1 MPVCWLATTDR
12 CLRSRRAH
20 TPSDTVVDLP
30 GKALLPGFVNVHSHA
45 FQRLIRGKSE
55 SRAVSG
61 KDFWSWR
68 GTMYHAAAQ
77 LDPQQVYDVA
87 RMAFLEMVL
96 SGTTTVGEF
105 HYLHTDPHGR
115 RYDDPNLLSKQVIA
129 AAQSVGIRIV
139 LLRSAYLRS
148 GFQLPHDPGQT
159 RFFETTPEFLANMD
173 ALAREY
179 PARSA
184 DVRLGVAPHSIRA
197 VPLDDVREIAAW
209 ARDRKLP
216 LHMHMAEQVAENEA
230 CLRRIRRYSRCAA
243 GRSRV
248 AWRRTGPRSTPSI
261 SPPTKPSM
269 LADAGATICSCPT
282 TERNLGDGILAA
294 DQVMKAGV
302 RVALGSDSQAQI
314 DPLEDARELD
324 YHLRLTHQ
332 QRAILDQIG
341 EQGLAARLFD
351 CATVNGA
358 RALAVPSGT
367 LAADSFAD
375 FFTVDLR
382 DVSIAG
388 SSAEDLLP
396 LIVFG
401 MNRTAI
407 RDVAVN
413 GKLIVRDGRH
423 AAQEEIVSRYE
434 EVHAKV
440 WRDADRC
447 SAMKSVVELSVGPDS
462 HPFQFSGFQSAA
474 GGICNARSARAR
486 AGPRARVAL

>member
-1 MPVCWLATTDR
+1 
-12 CLRSRRAH
+12 
-20 TPSDTVVDLP
+20 
-30 GKALLPGFVNVHSHA
+30 
-45 FQRLIRGKSE
+45 
-55 SRAVSG
+55 
-61 KDFWSWR
+61 
-68 GTMYHAAAQ
+68 
-77 LDPQQVYDVA
+77 
-87 RMAFLEMVL
+87 
-96 SGTTTVGEF
+96 
-105 HYLHTDPHGR
+105 
-115 RYDDPNLLSKQVIA
+115 
-129 AAQSVGIRIV
+129 VGIRIV

-148 GFQLPHDPGQT
+148 GFHLPRDPGQM

-173 ALAREY
+173 AMTQEY
-179 PARSA
+179 AAGSP

-209 ARDRKLP
+209 ARDRRLP

-230 CLRRIRRYSRCAA
+230 CLREYGATP
-243 GRSRV
+243 V
-248 AWRRTGPRSTPSI
+248 ALMGKARLLGPDWTAVHAI
-261 SPPTKPSM
+261 HITADETAM

-282 TERNLGDGILAA
+282 TERNLGDGIIAA
-294 DQVMKAGV
+294 DHVMKSGV

-341 EQGLAARLFD
+341 EQALAARLFD

-358 RALAVPSGT
+358 RALSVPSGT

-375 FFTVDLR
+375 FFTIDLR

-388 SSAEDLLP
+388 SSDDDLLS

-413 GKLIVRDGRH
+413 GKLVVRDGRH
-423 AAQEEIVSRYE
+423 TAQEEIISRYE
-434 EVHAKV
+434 EVYAKV
-440 WRDADRC
+440 WRDA
-447 SAMKSVVELSVGPDS
+447 AG
-462 HPFQFSGFQSAA
+462 AA
-474 GGICNARSARAR
+474 R
-486 AGPRARVAL
+486 

>member
-1 MPVCWLATTDR
+1 MTTLYRPELLFANGAFVRNTGLLVGDNGQVLAVTA
-12 CLRSRRAH
+12 AH

-96 SGTTTVGEF
+96 SGTSTVGEF
-105 HYLHTDPHGR
+105 HYLHTAPNGR
-115 RYDDPNLLSKQVIA
+115 PYDDSNLLSKQVIA

-148 GFQLPHDPGQT
+148 GFHLPRDPGQM

-173 ALAREY
+173 AMTQEY
-179 PARSA
+179 AAGSP

-209 ARDRKLP
+209 ARDRRLP

-230 CLRRIRRYSRCAA
+230 CLREYGATP
-243 GRSRV
+243 V
-248 AWRRTGPRSTPSI
+248 ARMGKARLLGPDWTAVHAI
-261 SPPTKPSM
+261 HITADETAM

-282 TERNLGDGILAA
+282 TERNLGDGIIAA
-294 DQVMKAGV
+294 DHVMKSGV

-341 EQGLAARLFD
+341 EQALAARLFD

-358 RALAVPSGT
+358 RALSVPSGT

-375 FFTVDLR
+375 FFTIDLR

-388 SSAEDLLP
+388 SSDDDLLS

-413 GKLIVRDGRH
+413 GKLVVRDGRH
-423 AAQEEIVSRYE
+423 TAQEEIISRYE
-434 EVHAKV
+434 EVYAKV
-440 WRDADRC
+440 WRDA
-447 SAMKSVVELSVGPDS
+447 AG
-462 HPFQFSGFQSAA
+462 AA
-474 GGICNARSARAR
+474 R
-486 AGPRARVAL
+486 

>member
-1 MPVCWLATTDR
+1 MTTLCRPELLYAEGKFSAGRGLLVSDRGRILAITTAD
-12 CLRSRRAH
+12 AQ
-20 TPSDTVVDLP
+20 SDTVLDFP

-55 SRAVSG
+55 SRAVAG

-87 RMAFLEMVL
+87 RMAFLEMSL
-96 SGTTTVGEF
+96 AGTTTVGEF
-105 HYLHTDPHGR
+105 HYLHTAPDGR
-115 RYDDPNLLSKQVIA
+115 PYDDPNLLGKQVIA
-129 AAQSVGIRIV
+129 AARSIGIRIV

-148 GFQLPHDPGQT
+148 GFQLVRNPGQT
-159 RFFETTPEFLANMD
+159 RFFETTSDFLANMD
-173 ALAREY
+173 ALSRDHLGD
-179 PARSA
+179 SA
-184 DVRLGVAPHSIRA
+184 EVQFGVAPHSIRA
-197 VPLDDVREIAAW
+197 VPFDDVREIAAW
-209 ARDRKLP
+209 ARERKLP

-230 CLRRIRRYSRCAA
+230 CLRECGATPVALLGKA
-243 GRSRV
+243 GLLGSDWTAV
-248 AWRRTGPRSTPSI
+248 HAIHIGAEETA
-261 SPPTKPSM
+261 M

-282 TERNLGDGILAA
+282 TERNLGDGIIAA
-294 DQVMKAGV
+294 DHVMKSGV
-302 RVALGSDSQAQI
+302 RIAFGSDSQAQI

-324 YHLRLTHQ
+324 YHLRLIRL
-332 QRAILDQIG
+332 QRAILDQIA

-358 RALAVPSGT
+358 RALAVPSGE
-367 LAADSFAD
+367 LAAGSFAD

-388 SSAEDLLP
+388 HSADDLLP

-401 MNRTAI
+401 LNRTAI

-413 GKLIVRDGRH
+413 GKLIVRDGKH
-423 AAQEEIVSRYE
+423 ASQEEIISRYE

-440 WRDADRC
+440 WRDA
-447 SAMKSVVELSVGPDS
+447 
-462 HPFQFSGFQSAA
+462 
-474 GGICNARSARAR
+474 GGAVR
-486 AGPRARVAL
+486 